1 MSLNVEATPQDATER
16 STPPSSIAVA
26 VLGAPAPQAGA
37 ESGTA
42 IGAVVSGATATGAAA
57 PGTAPRGSPAG
68 RLRLV
73 PASGAAAEGEP
84 SSPVPAAR
92 RPVEKSVPGVKY
104 LRTLQTP
111 GQDHV
116 TYGGRIPYEGCNVWV
131 THGTVPPSTHL
142 QMLIKHDQAIA
153 LAKHGTDPRLGSMP
167 VNVVIEQYLN
177 DRADKKSI
185 DSDRSRL
192 RLLAHQIGHMPVC
205 EVRPATLIRVYDTLC
220 GDKDALGNKRREHS
234 TDNRYRAAAKA
245 FFSWCHRRGLIE
257 SNPAKVLAMKPENPN
272 RTRILN
278 ADEVADF
285 DAGLQDS
292 PVKVQLFCK
301 FLLFTGG
308 RSGEALHALHEDI
321 DIRAATW
328 VIPNSKSG
336 RPRIVPLSDLALGVV
351 RELQAIR
358 VNPYLFP
365 SRNGRS
371 HMSRPGKRYAELL
384 ARAGIEGLRMH
395 DLRRTFATWAVQA
408 DERDSTIHDVSRV
421 LGHSSVKVTERYVA
435 TSPRC
440 SRQVV
445 VGAAS
450 MYQSSLAAAQ
460 ARPSDPAGSLP
471 ASSSLTS
478 SMEQA

>member
-1 MSLNVEATPQDATER
+1 MKGSNVVFLDLRTGRD
-16 STPPSSIAVA
+16 
-26 VLGAPAPQAGA
+26 GASFSP
-37 ESGTA
+37 
-42 IGAVVSGATATGAAA
+42 SGATSASGSEVRPPDKAER
-57 PGTAPRGSPAG
+57 PRS
-68 RLRLV
+68 L
-73 PASGAAAEGEP
+73 SGAAAAALDSSAGPAAP
-84 SSPVPAAR
+84 SPTDESATSTIGAAAR
-92 RPVEKSVPGVKY
+92 RPVEKSVHGVKY

-116 TYGGRIPYEGCNVWV
+116 TYGGRIPFEGSNVWV

-167 VNVVIEQYLN
+167 VNVVIEQFLK
-177 DRADKKSI
+177 DSADKKSI
-185 DSDRSRL
+185 DDLRSRL
-192 RLLAHQIGHMPVC
+192 GLLAREIGFMPIC
-205 EVRPATLIRVYDTLC
+205 DVRPATLIRLYDALRD
-220 GDKDALGNKRREHS
+220 DKDELGNKLRNRA
-234 TDNRYRAAAKA
+234 TDNRYVSAGRS
-245 FFSWCHRRGLIE
+245 FFNWCHQRGLID
-257 SNPAKVLAMKPENPN
+257 SNPAKVLAMKPENPH
-272 RTRILN
+272 RTRILK
-278 ADEVADF
+278 ADEVARF
-285 DAGLQDS
+285 DASMQSS
-292 PVKVQLFCK
+292 PLKVQLFWK

-321 DIRAATW
+321 NVSAATW

-358 VNPYLFP
+358 VNQYLFP

-371 HMSRPGKRYAELL
+371 HMSRPGQRYAELL

-450 MYQSSLAAAQ
+450 IYQSSLAAAQ

-471 ASSSLTS
+471 ASLSLS
-478 SMEQA
+478 PSMEQA